1 MLQKH
6 MKVAFLTSEYPNLKE
21 VATGGIGTSIFN
33 LANGLLSKGI
43 VVVILLYGQKEDG
56 FFQKDGIDFYTIK
69 NTKVKG
75 LSWYFTRKKIARLIN
90 KLYSEKKIDIIE
102 APDWTGITAFMNL
115 KVPLVIRFHGTDAY
129 FCNLEN
135 RKQKS
140 KNFLLEQ
147 RGILKGTA
155 WVSPTL
161 FAANLTKEIFGLNVP
176 ISVIPNG
183 LRTEQF
189 LNTEPD
195 NFENGLILYIGTIIR
210 KKGVFE
216 LAEIFKK
223 VYQQNTK
230 AKLILIGADASD
242 IKTNN
247 PSTWSLVAQTFDENT
262 RDKVD
267 YLGKVSY
274 EAVQNL
280 IKRAHVCVFPTFA
293 ETQGMVS
300 IESMA
305 MGKPVVNSN
314 IGWANEIIVDGVSGF
329 LVDPKNHQDYANK
342 IIALLNN
349 DDLRKSISVGA
360 RVRVLEQFN
369 IDKIA
374 VDNIEFYKSVLT

>member
-1 MLQKH
+1 MLQKV
-6 MKVAFLTSEYPNLKE
+6 MKVAFLTSEYPNLNR

-33 LANGLLSKGI
+33 LANGLLSKGVA
-43 VVVILLYGQKEDG
+43 VVVLLYGQKEDG
-56 FFQKDGIDFYTIK
+56 YFQKDGIDFYTIR
-69 NTKVKG
+69 KVAIKG
-75 LSWYFTRKKIARLIN
+75 LSWYFTRKKVARLIN

-135 RKQKS
+135 RKQKP
-140 KNFLLEQ
+140 KNFLLEK
-147 RGILKGTA
+147 RGILQGNA

-161 FAANLTKEIFGLNVP
+161 FAANLTKQIFGLEVP
-176 ISVIPNG
+176 VSVIPNG

-189 LNTEPD
+189 LNTDPD
-195 NFENGLILYIGTIIR
+195 VFENGLILYIGTIIR

-223 VYQQNTK
+223 VQQQNPNTR
-230 AKLILIGADASD
+230 LILVGADASD
-242 IKTNN
+242 IKANS
-247 PSTWSLVAQTFDENT
+247 PSTWTLIADTFDENT
-262 RDKVD
+262 RDKVN

-274 EAVQNL
+274 EEVQNL

-305 MGKPVVNSN
+305 MQKPVVNSN
-314 IGWANEIIVDGVSGF
+314 IGWANEIIIDGVSGF
-329 LVDPKNHQDYANK
+329 LVDPKNHQEFASK
-342 IIALLNN
+342 IIALLN
-349 DDLRKSISVGA
+349 DDNLRKTISIGA
-360 RVRVLEQFN
+360 RERVLDQF
-369 IDKIA
+369 DMEKIA
-374 VDNIEFYKSVLT
+374 ADNIKFYTSILQ